1 MITDTKMLYKT
12 QPYAK
17 QLEAWKKAQ
26 GRYNFAYFME
36 MGTGKSKVLIDDIV
50 DLKLHNLINAVIIVA
65 PKGCYT
71 NWTLNEIP
79 KHLPNEIAAHT
90 LIWKA
95 PSSQG
100 KGDKKECEEF
110 LVQKDLGFSLKFLLV
125 NIEALSNSTSLAYIS
140 MFMKSHNCLMA
151 IDESTTIRNVSSERF
166 KNARVLGKS
175 AKYRRILTGT
185 PIANRPLDIFAQC
198 AFLDPKLLDFPNF
211 HAFKHYYA
219 DIRMIPLGTRRSYP
233 KIMGYRRLEDL
244 TQRLDKF
251 SFRVLK
257 KDCLDL
263 PEKVYVTRYVE
274 TTPEQKKMYNQM
286 AKLMVAEHSN
296 GDFST
301 AQIVLTKVMRL
312 QSILCG
318 HLRMDGGEMK
328 HIASNRVDSLLELL
342 EETTGKV
349 IIWCLY
355 KEDIALICRELD
367 REEEGYVEYHG
378 SIGDSDRVEALH
390 RFKTDPSCRLFIGT
404 QATGGMGLTL
414 TEATTVI
421 YFSQGYD
428 LEKRLQSEDRAHRI
442 GQKETVT
449 YVDMVVKGS
458 MDEKIV
464 ESLKSKQNLADFILN
479 GLSKVVR
486 EL

>member
-1 MITDTKMLYKT
+1 MIYKT

-26 GRYNFAYFME
+26 GQYNFAYFME

-50 DLKLHNLINAVIIVA
+50 DLKLHELINAVVIVA
-65 PKGCYT
+65 PKGCYA

-79 KHLPNEIAAHT
+79 KHLPNEIDAHT

-100 KGDKKECEEF
+100 KGDKKNCEEF

-219 DIRMIPLGTRRSYP
+219 DIRMIPLGGQRSFP

-244 TQRLDKF
+244 TKRLDQF
-251 SFRVLK
+251 SYRVLK

-263 PEKVYVTRYVE
+263 PDKVYVTRYVE
-274 TTPEQKKMYNQM
+274 ATVEQKKMYNQM

-301 AQIVLTKVMRL
+301 AQIVLTKIMRL

-318 HLRMDGGEMK
+318 HLRMDGGEMQ
-328 HIASNRVDSLLELL
+328 HIKSNRIESLLELL
-342 EETTGKV
+342 EETAGKV

-355 KEDIALICRELD
+355 KEDIRMICEALDECD
-367 REEEGYVEYHG
+367 GNYVEYHG
-378 SIGDSDRVEALH
+378 EISEKDRIIALDH
-390 RFKTDPSCRLFIGT
+390 FKTCPTCNIFIGT

-421 YFSQGYD
+421 YYSQGYD

-449 YVDMVVKGS
+449 YVDMVVKDS
-458 MDEKIV
+458 VDEKIV
-464 ESLKSKQNLADFILN
+464 QSLKSKQNLADLVLN
-479 GLSKVVR
+479 GLSKFVGEV
-486 EL
+486 

>member
-1 MITDTKMLYKT
+1 MNTLQMLYKT

-50 DLKLHNLINAVIIVA
+50 DLKLHNLINAVVIVA

-71 NWTLNEIP
+71 NWTVNEIP
-79 KHLPNEIAAHT
+79 KHLPNEIVANT

-95 PSSQG
+95 PSLQG
-100 KGDKKECEEF
+100 KGDKKQCEEF
-110 LVQKDLGFSLKFLLV
+110 LSQKDLEFSIKFLLI
-125 NIEALSNSTSLAYIS
+125 NIEALSNSTSLGYIS
-140 MFMKSHNCLMA
+140 LFLQKHKCLMA

-166 KNARVLGKS
+166 KNARALGKL

-198 AFLDPKLLDFPNF
+198 AFLDPKLLDFPNY

-219 DIRMIPLGTRRSYP
+219 DIRMISLGTRRSYP
-233 KIMGYRRLEDL
+233 KILGYRRLEDL
-244 TQRLDKF
+244 TKRLDQF
-251 SFRVLK
+251 SYRVLK

-263 PEKVYVTRYVE
+263 PDKVYVTRYVE
-274 TTPEQKKMYNQM
+274 ATNEQKKLYNQM

-301 AQIVLTKVMRL
+301 AQIVLTKVLRL

-318 HLRMDGGEMK
+318 HLKMDNDEMK
-328 HIASNRVDSLLELL
+328 HVSSNRVDSLLELL
-342 EETTGKV
+342 EETSGKV

-355 KEDIALICRELD
+355 KEDIALITKELD
-367 REEEGYVEYHG
+367 KGNESYVEYHG
-378 SIGDSDRVEALH
+378 GIGEDARKEALF
-390 RFKTDPSCRLFIGT
+390 RFKNDPDYRLFIGT

-449 YVDMVVKGS
+449 YVDMVVKDS
-458 MDEKIV
+458 VDEKIV
-464 ESLKSKQNLADFILN
+464 ESLKSKQNLANLILN
-479 GLSKVVR
+479 GLSQIVGEV
-486 EL
+486 